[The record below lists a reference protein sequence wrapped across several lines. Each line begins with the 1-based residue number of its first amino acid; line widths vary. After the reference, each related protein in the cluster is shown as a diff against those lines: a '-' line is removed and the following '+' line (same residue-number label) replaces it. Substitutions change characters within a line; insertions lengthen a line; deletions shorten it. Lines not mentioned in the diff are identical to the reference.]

1 MVIRPEDR
9 TYHAHGHSGGS
20 DSLNLAHQRRFGH
33 ELAFLPAGIAPF
45 AKDRANVKFAVLG
58 IAAPMDQLFLAL
70 DLLLRG
76 ALEDATADHVAL
88 VALQAVLAA
97 PGNV

>member
-1 MVIRPEDR
+1 M
-9 TYHAHGHSGGS
+9 
-20 DSLNLAHQRRFGH
+20 NLAHQRIFGH

-58 IAAPMDQLFLAL
+58 IAAPKDQLVLAL

-88 VALQAVLAA
+88 VALEALIAA
-97 PGNV
+97 PGDVRSCPARGHRGARWRRRSR